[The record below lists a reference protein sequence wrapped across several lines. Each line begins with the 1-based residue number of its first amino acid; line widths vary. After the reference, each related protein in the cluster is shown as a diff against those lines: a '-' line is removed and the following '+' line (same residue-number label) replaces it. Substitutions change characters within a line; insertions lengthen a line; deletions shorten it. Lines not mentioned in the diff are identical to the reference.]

1 MATRRQAHF
10 DIPYQDNASYS
21 SYQHRVSPL
30 IPPGYIKNDIEA
42 KIRRTNSHGL
52 LPLNS
57 THTHRYPRFHLR
69 NLSRSILH
77 PSQRWKSRLRATLFF
92 FLALLILDIY
102 LITSHAPR
110 STRVTLESV
119 STLELKPR
127 IYVAGIHRNSE
138 KILYSHWNSAVIDLV
153 KFYGADN
160 VFVSLYESG
169 SIEGTKGA
177 LARLDN
183 NLRHLG
189 VRTSIVLD
197 EADQILEVEK
207 EVVEAEEGWVFTK
220 RGKYELRRI
229 PYLAS
234 LREKVMERLYKE
246 RESGR
251 EYDFV
256 LWLND
261 VVFNVCGKQ
270 EMIRHELTQHRPK
283 TSRRCFLQT
292 KDLSTQPVP
301 WILRNLMNTMIPLPY
316 VLYTAQRSPSHGRT
330 SPTLLHKSHYETWML
345 FRYHR
350 AGTEL

>member
-10 DIPYQDNASYS
+10 DVPYQQNTSYTS
-21 SYQHRVSPL
+21 HQSRVPPL
-30 IPPGYIKNDIEA
+30 IPPGYIDDDIEA
-42 KIRRTNSHGL
+42 KIRRTNSYGL
-52 LPLNS
+52 LPSNS
-57 THTHRYPRFHLR
+57 THTHRYSRSYLR
-69 NLSRSILH
+69 NILRTIQYPSRK
-77 PSQRWKSRLRATLFF
+77 WKSRIRTLLLF
-92 FLALLILDIY
+92 FLALFVLDTY
-102 LITSHAPR
+102 LITAYTPQP
-110 STRVTLESV
+110 TRVTPESA
-119 STLELKPR
+119 STLEPKPR

-160 VFVSLYESG
+160 IFVSLYESG

-189 VRTSIVLD
+189 VRTSIILD
-197 EADQILEVEK
+197 EADQLLEVEK
-207 EVVEAEEGWVFTK
+207 EVNEAEEGWVFTK

-246 RESGR
+246 QESGR

-261 VVFNVCGKQ
+261 VVFNVCVKAKII
-270 EMIRHELTQHRPK
+270 EHELTQRRRK
-283 TSRRCFLQT
+283 TLGRCFLQIT
-292 KDLSTQPVP
+292 ALSTQPVP
-301 WILRNLMNTMIPLPY
+301 WILRNLMSTTILLPY
-316 VLYTAQRSPSHGRT
+316 VLYTAPKSPSHGHT
-330 SPTLLHKSHYETWML
+330 SPTLLHKSHCVTWML

-350 AGTEL
+350 AGMVL